1 MHDVINQLF
10 AIRDAAHRLHLKS
23 KSFAQH
29 IALGDYYE
37 ALVDKIDELAE
48 VWQGQHGLMDL
59 KGDLVVMDAA
69 DAKEFI
75 RLTAAWVESI
85 KQYLNK
91 EETHILNIWDEIV
104 AITYR
109 AKYKLDNLT

>member
-10 AIRDAAHRLHLKS
+10 AIRDTAHRLHLKS

-29 IALGDYYE
+29 IALGDFYE
-37 ALVDKIDELAE
+37 GLTDKIDELTE

-59 KGDLVVMDAA
+59 NGDLHLMDAA

-75 RLTAAWVESI
+75 RLAVAWMESV
-85 KQYLNK
+85 KQYLSK
-91 EETHILNIWDEIV
+91 EESHILNIWDEIV
-104 AITYR
+104 ALTYR
-109 AKYKLDNLT
+109 AKYKLDNLA